1 MKIVVLDAA
10 TLGDDLDLSPLQAL
24 GEVTVW
30 PNTAANEVEER
41 ISGADVVILNKIKMH
56 AEVFPE
62 GDACPKLLCVSATGF
77 DNINLDDCRARGIAV
92 ANVRGYSS
100 ESVAQV
106 TVGLVLN
113 LVCHLPVYMAS
124 VANGS
129 YTHGGCA
136 NRLVPTYHEVAG
148 MTWGIVGAGKIGSRV
163 ADVARALGCRV
174 LTCRRTP
181 DGQSVDLDTLCRE
194 SDIITVHTPLT
205 AETRGLIGEREIAM
219 MKDGAILVNMARGAV
234 TDEAA
239 VAQAVLDGKLG
250 GFGADVFSVEPFPES
265 HPFWGIRH
273 HERVCLTPH
282 MSWGALEARER
293 CLAEMMENIRAFVR
307 GENRNRVDLK

>member
-30 PNTAANEVEER
+30 SHTPAHQVKER
-41 ISGADVVILNKIKMH
+41 ISGADAVILNKIKMH
-56 AEVFPE
+56 ADVFPE
-62 GDACPKLLCVSATGF
+62 GDACPKLLCIAATGY
-77 DNINLDDCRARGIAV
+77 DNIDLNDCRARGIAV

-113 LVCHLPVYMAS
+113 LICHLPAYMAS
-124 VANGS
+124 VADGS
-129 YTHGGCA
+129 YTRGGCA
-136 NRLVPTYHEVAG
+136 NRLVPAYHEVAG

-181 DGQSVDLDTLCRE
+181 DGQSVDLETLCRE
-194 SDIITVHTPLT
+194 ADIITVHTPLT
-205 AETRGLIGEREIAM
+205 PETRGLIGERELAV
-219 MKDGAILVNMARGAV
+219 MKEGVILVNMARGAV
-234 TDEAA
+234 TDETA
-239 VAQAVLDGKLG
+239 VAQALRNGRLG

-265 HPFWGIRH
+265 HPFWTIRN

-282 MSWGALEARER
+282 MSWGALEARQR
-293 CLAEMMENIRAFVR
+293 CLAEIMENIRAFTK
-307 GENRNRVDLK
+307 GEARNRVDLL